1 MKKSI
6 AFTGA
11 VIVVIAVITLLR
23 VLHGDGGL
31 QKIDV
36 DLYFLNESGTSIVAQ
51 KKEIRYRDLE
61 ELPRQVV
68 GELIKGPDDG
78 KKLKRIMGSKTQLLS
93 LNMQDKHSAVVDFTA
108 SFLTDDTSSNLL
120 AAYAVVKT
128 LCGVNTIQ
136 SVKVT
141 VEGRE
146 IHAAD
151 GNAVGFL
158 SAEDINLATD
168 TYNSETR
175 EIVLYFA
182 SKTEHLLGREV
193 RPVKITD
200 QQPLEQYII
209 NELIKG
215 PEDKELSP
223 VLSPETTV
231 LSVETLD
238 NVCYVNFK
246 SSFID
251 KNAGNSQKE
260 RLAIYAVIN
269 SLTELDYIAR
279 VQLLIDGKKTENF
292 GTIKINDLLGRDAS
306 MIQ

>member
-11 VIVVIAVITLLR
+11 LIVVIAVVILLSL
-23 VLHGDGGL
+23 LHGDGNM
-31 QKIDV
+31 QKTDV
-36 DLYFLNESGTSIVAQ
+36 DLYFFNEAGTSITSQ
-51 KKEIRYRDLE
+51 KREVRYRDLE
-61 ELPRQVV
+61 ELPRRVV
-68 GELIKGPDDG
+68 EELIRGPEDG
-78 KKLKRIMGSKTQLLS
+78 KKLKRIMGTKTQLIS
-93 LNMQDKHSAVVDFTA
+93 LTVQDGRSVVADFTA
-108 SFLTDDTSSNLL
+108 PFLTEDTSSNLL

-175 EIVLYFA
+175 ELVLYFA
-182 SKTEHLLGREV
+182 SKTGHQLAREV

-200 QQPLEQYII
+200 QQPLEQYVI

-223 VLSPETTV
+223 VLSSETTV

-251 KNAGNSQKE
+251 KNTGNSQKE
-260 RLAIYAVIN
+260 KLAIYSVIN

-292 GTIKINDLLGRDAS
+292 GTIKINDLLEREPS